1 MGYKNWPTEWVGDEI
16 GGVANNA
23 VIITAEGNPGD
34 PVYVLTKE
42 DGTRL
47 GLCGTVRR
55 YFNLVAE
62 LWHVDG
68 AKFTACRLLE
78 ELGEPIPKEVL
89 SHQDMLRVYRVWY
102 EKRFGTRPALV
113 EWDGRTTWEPT
124 NHFTVHPRSFPP
136 GNSPGPRAQTHTRV
150 SNLETPKD
158 KADQGGAHKGSTKM
172 KIDVEVTETLTVKKK
187 VRVTIPET
195 LDFDRL
201 ATDDALREIEA
212 IAHTLAHA
220 ELAIAVDSTWEL
232 IRNDGPTFEVG
243 EIDRS

>member
-1 MGYKNWPTEWVGDEI
+1 
-16 GGVANNA
+16 
-23 VIITAEGNPGD
+23 
-34 PVYVLTKE
+34 
-42 DGTRL
+42 
-47 GLCGTVRR
+47 
-55 YFNLVAE
+55 
-62 LWHVDG
+62 
-68 AKFTACRLLE
+68 
-78 ELGEPIPKEVL
+78 
-89 SHQDMLRVYRVWY
+89 
-102 EKRFGTRPALV
+102 
-113 EWDGRTTWEPT
+113 
-124 NHFTVHPRSFPP
+124 
-136 GNSPGPRAQTHTRV
+136 
-150 SNLETPKD
+150 
-158 KADQGGAHKGSTKM
+158 M